1 MIEAIGAVLAITG
14 LLAVGA
20 ALQAKLIDLRLK
32 QVLREG
38 MGDLDAYEYSQ
49 LTEHERGM
57 RNSIVHVAREMG
69 VEKF

>member
-1 MIEAIGAVLAITG
+1 MIEAIGGLLMTAG

-20 ALQAKLIDLRLK
+20 AVQAKLMDLRLK

-38 MGDLDAYEYSQ
+38 MGDLDAYDYSQ